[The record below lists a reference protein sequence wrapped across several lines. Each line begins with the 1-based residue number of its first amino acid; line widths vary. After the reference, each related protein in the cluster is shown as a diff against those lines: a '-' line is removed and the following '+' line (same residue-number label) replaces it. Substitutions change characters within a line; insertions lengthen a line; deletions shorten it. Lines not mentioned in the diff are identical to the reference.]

1 MRPLDEAQCW
11 LKGDSH
17 HGDTKNTC
25 RVSGTQGMPSGRV
38 AKPVLNGEFVFLAGW
53 LDQSFWPDGIYTA
66 PTDDA
71 LAYDLE
77 AVRTFGMNMVRL
89 RQKVNSERWYW
100 HADRM
105 GWW

>member
-1 MRPLDEAQCW
+1 M
-11 LKGDSH
+11 
-17 HGDTKNTC
+17 
-25 RVSGTQGMPSGRV
+25 
-38 AKPVLNGEFVFLAGW
+38 
-53 LDQSFWPDGIYTA
+53 DQSFWPDGIYTA

-89 RQKVNSERWYW
+89 HQKVNSERWYW

-105 GWW
+105 GVVVMQGQK

>member
-1 MRPLDEAQCW
+1 M
-11 LKGDSH
+11 
-17 HGDTKNTC
+17 
-25 RVSGTQGMPSGRV
+25 
-38 AKPVLNGEFVFLAGW
+38 LNGEFVFLAGW

-89 RQKVNSERWYW
+89 HQKVNSSGGTGTPTAW
-100 HADRM
+100 